1 LPESKPNSNGDST
14 QSRRQV
20 RGDFFA
26 QMGTQQFH
34 LLFEPL
40 PGIYFFAKDRESRLM
55 CASQPILE
63 RLGVPDEDSI
73 VGTRD
78 HEYFPPQLADNFV
91 QEDQQVIKTGK
102 PLINRVEI

>member
-1 LPESKPNSNGDST
+1 
-14 QSRRQV
+14 
-20 RGDFFA
+20 
-26 QMGTQQFH
+26 
-34 LLFEPL
+34 
-40 PGIYFFAKDRESRLM
+40 M

-91 QEDQQVIKTGK
+91 QDDQQVIKTGK